1 MVSTSGTAGPPG
13 AAEPLARVRRVED
26 LSGLMG
32 ERGRTVVVCFSG
44 SWCGSCSLFEPTFE
58 AVAGELADPGR
69 AFALVDTQELPALAT
84 AYAIQTVPTVVVLRD
99 GVVVDRINGVVT
111 ARELR
116 RRVSA
121 GGTAGAG
128 PTVAQ

>member
-1 MVSTSGTAGPPG
+1 MVSTSGTADPPG
-13 AAEPLARVRRVED
+13 VAEPLARVRRVED

-58 AVAGELADPGR
+58 AVAGELADPER

>member
-1 MVSTSGTAGPPG
+1 MGRARVVSTSGTAGPPG

-69 AFALVDTQELPALAT
+69 VFALVDTQELPAWRR
-84 AYAIQTVPTVVVLRD
+84 PTPSRPCPPWWCC
-99 GVVVDRINGVVT
+99 
-111 ARELR
+111 
-116 RRVSA
+116 
-121 GGTAGAG
+121 GTGWWSTG
-128 PTVAQ
+128 STGW